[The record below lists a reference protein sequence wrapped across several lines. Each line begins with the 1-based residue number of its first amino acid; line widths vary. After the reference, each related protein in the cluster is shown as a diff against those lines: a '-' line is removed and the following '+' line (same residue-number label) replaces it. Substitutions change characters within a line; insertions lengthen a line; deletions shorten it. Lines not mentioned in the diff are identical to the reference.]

1 MASPQTA
8 GKWIVRDGD
17 GKIFGPFST
26 DQVLAE
32 IDRGSFQGSE
42 QIATYPGGEWIA
54 ISRSPEFY
62 DRLLDVL
69 ASETADIE
77 REKGST
83 SKKGPK
89 PGDTP
94 VFDPEKTDIGVS
106 ISPPVEK
113 TQVAMSNTR
122 SELMPPPAQRTRSLS
137 NGPIIELTDLKS
149 LEEKERSH
157 SGIPVIPIALV
168 GLAIGL
174 LAYAFNPFQ
183 FTSKSSD
190 GARIHLLAPGKPRVE
205 MEPEKIK
212 DRYRRALAGFQS
224 DTFSGYQA
232 AQNLLVEMVE
242 GAPAQAEAMAT
253 KAEWLSMLCLTYR
266 ELWPYAYQDSAD
278 TRTVSLVMQEAK
290 RLDPGGK
297 NGSICEIVES
307 LIANRYSE
315 AQSLTENVLTEDAHA
330 PMLFEMR
337 GDIFMSTRDFENAAT
352 YFNQART
359 LWPAWQKPWISE
371 ARANAELKR
380 WPEAFQLYSK
390 VIAADPQHT
399 NPVAKIELGWLEG
412 FEFNHPDTALS
423 LFRAALD
430 GKERMPR
437 IDESKGYLGVA
448 ILLEARGQKK
458 QALEAARKATKLNVA
473 NLEAKRMTERLSGSV
488 AAPSDKPE
496 AAELC
501 YLGDQYVR
509 AGDNFSAQA
518 QFKTCF
524 EADPK
529 NGSAA
534 MRAGKALWEL
544 NQSTEAI
551 DWMKKAIFADANLI
565 PAYVELAD
573 YYAQRFDFPAAS
585 QILGKARQLQPSS
598 YEVYRGLA
606 TVELRR
612 NNFQGAI
619 AYGQKALK
627 LYGSDLQTYLIVAKG
642 QLGLK
647 NYQEAQKL
655 LARAIEL
662 DYGSTEAQGLYG
674 KAEAGLHGI
683 DAGAKYLQQQLA
695 KYVVQKGQQT
705 PPAAIDLR
713 LALSDIFVQDQRF
726 KDAEGALREVLSL
739 EKDNKKALV
748 GLGKVLQAEGQR
760 SLALESYLKAAVLD
774 PSDADPLYFS
784 GQLYLEDQKFSEAER
799 QYQRVLKINPR
810 YPRGHTQLGNVY
822 LGQGNLQKAID
833 EAMLERDANPELVDS
848 YTLAAEAQFK
858 LKQYSKCAGE
868 YQQAA
873 KRNRNSRMFVKM
885 ARCYRLSGAL
895 DSATSLLN
903 QAQSMESGNPDVY
916 KEQGAIFHLK
926 GMAAEAVKAYD
937 TYLKLEPN
945 APDRAEIESRIQRVN
960 NGDLTVGE

>member
-1 MASPQTA
+1 
-8 GKWIVRDGD
+8 
-17 GKIFGPFST
+17 
-26 DQVLAE
+26 
-32 IDRGSFQGSE
+32 
-42 QIATYPGGEWIA
+42 
-54 ISRSPEFY
+54 
-62 DRLLDVL
+62 
-69 ASETADIE
+69 
-77 REKGST
+77 
-83 SKKGPK
+83 
-89 PGDTP
+89 
-94 VFDPEKTDIGVS
+94 
-106 ISPPVEK
+106 
-113 TQVAMSNTR
+113 
-122 SELMPPPAQRTRSLS
+122 
-137 NGPIIELTDLKS
+137 
-149 LEEKERSH
+149 
-157 SGIPVIPIALV
+157 
-168 GLAIGL
+168 
-174 LAYAFNPFQ
+174 
-183 FTSKSSD
+183 
-190 GARIHLLAPGKPRVE
+190 
-205 MEPEKIK
+205 
-212 DRYRRALAGFQS
+212 
-224 DTFSGYQA
+224 
-232 AQNLLVEMVE
+232 
-242 GAPAQAEAMAT
+242 
-253 KAEWLSMLCLTYR
+253 
-266 ELWPYAYQDSAD
+266 
-278 TRTVSLVMQEAK
+278 
-290 RLDPGGK
+290 
-297 NGSICEIVES
+297 
-307 LIANRYSE
+307 
-315 AQSLTENVLTEDAHA
+315 
-330 PMLFEMR
+330 
-337 GDIFMSTRDFENAAT
+337 
-352 YFNQART
+352 
-359 LWPAWQKPWISE
+359 
-371 ARANAELKR
+371 
-380 WPEAFQLYSK
+380 
-390 VIAADPQHT
+390 
-399 NPVAKIELGWLEG
+399 
-412 FEFNHPDTALS
+412 
-423 LFRAALD
+423 
-430 GKERMPR
+430 
-437 IDESKGYLGVA
+437 
-448 ILLEARGQKK
+448 
-458 QALEAARKATKLNVA
+458 
-473 NLEAKRMTERLSGSV
+473 
-488 AAPSDKPE
+488 
-496 AAELC
+496 
-501 YLGDQYVR
+501 
-509 AGDNFSAQA
+509 
-518 QFKTCF
+518 
-524 EADPK
+524 
-529 NGSAA
+529 
-534 MRAGKALWEL
+534 
-544 NQSTEAI
+544 
-551 DWMKKAIFADANLI
+551 
-565 PAYVELAD
+565 
-573 YYAQRFDFPAAS
+573 
-585 QILGKARQLQPSS
+585 
-598 YEVYRGLA
+598 
-606 TVELRR
+606 
-612 NNFQGAI
+612 
-619 AYGQKALK
+619 
-627 LYGSDLQTYLIVAKG
+627 LQTYLIVAKG